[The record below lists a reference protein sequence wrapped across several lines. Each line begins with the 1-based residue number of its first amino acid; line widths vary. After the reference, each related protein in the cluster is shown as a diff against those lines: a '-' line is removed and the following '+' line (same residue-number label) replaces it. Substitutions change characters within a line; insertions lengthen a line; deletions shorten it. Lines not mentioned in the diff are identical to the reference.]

1 MSFRLSAVKIGGPV
15 IYAEPRSRNIPQRNL
30 TVLVKG
36 VLRNIVGS
44 PLEMPL
50 TTNSLSHRDDQIPF
64 PQVCAIFHPLL
75 VFAFH

>member
-1 MSFRLSAVKIGGPV
+1 MSLRLSAVKIRGPV
-15 IYAEPRSRNIPQRNL
+15 IREEPRSRNIPQRNL
-30 TVLVKG
+30 IVLVKG

-44 PLEMPL
+44 PLETPL

-64 PQVCAIFHPLL
+64 PRVCAIFHPLL